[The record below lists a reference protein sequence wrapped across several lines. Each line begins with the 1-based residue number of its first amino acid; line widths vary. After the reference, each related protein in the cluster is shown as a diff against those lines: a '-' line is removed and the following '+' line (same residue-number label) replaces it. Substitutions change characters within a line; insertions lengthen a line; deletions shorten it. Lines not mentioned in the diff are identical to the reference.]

1 MSHIVTVVAIFRSE
15 QEIYFVSMTA
25 MKLMR
30 AFAAGVHEIQKFLPQ
45 LWGMARELYHE
56 IMGFIFFAL
65 TLFFV
70 FGGQGLIRSY
80 QALGDDPDAEAR
92 LILVGLFVV
101 MFGGFG
107 VSSFRRE
114 RRIARSRK

>member
-1 MSHIVTVVAIFRSE
+1 MR
-15 QEIYFVSMTA
+15 
-25 MKLMR
+25 LMH
-30 AFAAGVHEIQKFLPQ
+30 AVAAGVHEIKKFLPQ
-45 LWGMARELYHE
+45 LLGMAKELFHE
-56 IMGFIFFAL
+56 VMGFVFFAL

-80 QALGDDPDAEAR
+80 QALGADPDAGAR

-107 VSSFRRE
+107 FSSFRRA
-114 RRIARSRK
+114 RRIAKTRK